1 MPSHIVVTRFNV
13 GIYSDDTMLCGRQSR
28 LRNKDKDKWVRNRLD
43 LMEQVCLKS
52 LKSQKSQNFKW
63 IVLVDEKTPS
73 HLLLFIIATVEPY
86 GKVIVTPTLDGK
98 DWFNSVFNSKE
109 FIEDAIKLNSKNW
122 IDKAFDDDG
131 VLYSTRL
138 DSDDALHPNFISLTQ
153 DLASKFVNNMPCG
166 EKVCIDFPQTCFH
179 HKERFS
185 IIKYDGG
192 THAVNVAHTLIET
205 SPPYTTSCSMNHM
218 LIGKT
223 CKVLKY
229 DTVEPM
235 VMRMVHDDN
244 TLTIKSKG
252 YNAAMPGC
260 FKHII

>member
-1 MPSHIVVTRFNV
+1 
-13 GIYSDDTMLCGRQSR
+13 MLCGRQSR

-63 IVLVDEKTPS
+63 IVLVDDKTPPF
-73 HLLLFIIATVEPY
+73 LLLFIIATVEPY
-86 GKVIVTPTLDGK
+86 GKVITTPTLSSK
-98 DWFNSVFNSKE
+98 DW
-109 FIEDAIKLNSKNW
+109 
-122 IDKAFDDDG
+122 IDDTVDDDG

-138 DSDDALHPNFISLTQ
+138 DSDDALHPNFILLTQ
-153 DLASKFVNNMPCG
+153 DLAAKFVTSMPYG

-185 IIKYDGG
+185 IIKYDWGA
-192 THAVNVAHTLIET
+192 HAVNVAHTLIET